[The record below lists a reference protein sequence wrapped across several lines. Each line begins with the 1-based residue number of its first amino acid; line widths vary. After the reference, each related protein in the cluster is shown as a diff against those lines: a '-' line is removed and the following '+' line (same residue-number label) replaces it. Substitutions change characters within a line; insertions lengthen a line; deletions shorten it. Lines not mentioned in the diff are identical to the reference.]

1 MSKLKTKTQTITG
14 LTLTKKGSWNE
25 IADACT
31 EVEKLLESIEPG
43 DIGEDV
49 TEKELE
55 HVRAEWEKW
64 KPCKDEDYSKEMRKK
79 TAEQSS
85 VEKSTLE
92 KNEKEPEEE
101 IKEAAESAK
110 KIPEVAKREE
120 FDQVK
125 DYLTDAVKKTGRA
138 LDSKVRKGVRR
149 IEGQI
154 YENIMLKANSLYFDN
169 SVLSAVLSKRLM
181 PNSDE
186 KYEMTLH
193 SNNSNLRELIAERIN
208 WDEN

>member
-1 MSKLKTKTQTITG
+1 
-14 LTLTKKGSWNE
+14 
-25 IADACT
+25 
-31 EVEKLLESIEPG
+31 
-43 DIGEDV
+43 
-49 TEKELE
+49 
-55 HVRAEWEKW
+55 
-64 KPCKDEDYSKEMRKK
+64 
-79 TAEQSS
+79 
-85 VEKSTLE
+85 
-92 KNEKEPEEE
+92 EPEEE